1 MPFVQGAGGQIVNVP
16 SQSGGLLGALF
27 DPSVQGQRLENQQAQ
42 IKLNQETAY
51 QNGLPTTDGTPDGP
65 IDLNAIARTQ
75 IQNGDINGG
84 VGLLSTALKMRLLN
98 DPSNINN
105 PTGQAGGGVSGST
118 DPVGSTP
125 SGGAGGTSTSSST
138 SGSGVDP
145 MDVYSHAIGAQ
156 ESSNNYSALGPKQP
170 NGDRAY
176 GYHQVM
182 GSNVGPWTQQVLGQA
197 MSPSDFLNN
206 PQAQNAVFKAK
217 FGQYLQQT
225 GNPADAASMWFSG
238 RPMARA
244 GNASDSLGMTV
255 PSYVSKFLSGLGPA
269 SQALQGQGG
278 QGSPSAAPTAL
289 AGGSPAPLIS
299 FGGGPAQQ
307 PAASS
312 GGSSD
317 GMPISDSQVM
327 AARNRLTAAQDLDP
341 SNLTTAQQQQLTAD
355 TGTVDRYTQQQNTP
369 AAPASSASAAS
380 TMPPDVSAA
389 VARLR
394 TGQGTPDDKAAYLAW
409 GQGQSGASSGTVNGT
424 PSSAPA
430 PTVTATD
437 AAPGSAHPFGP
448 SSNALT
454 GSRTP
459 LPSASP
465 AGGVA
470 PASAPAPQ
478 PGGFQPISFTGGAAP
493 QGAAPA
499 SAAPPGGAAMP
510 PDVSAAI
517 SRLRG
522 GQGNAGDSALWGSYL
537 KSQGQNGGAPAAPP
551 PSVGGMGQGQ
561 GAPQPVLQ
569 STQPQVSASNG
580 PDLPYLQGKYAT
592 PGGGAQY
599 VADLLD
605 TSRRYGLAGEQQAA
619 QAYVERAKQ
628 VQSDLEAVN
637 KSRLDLQTHNA
648 ELTDQQKTY
657 QQAVQQG
664 FQGSALDYQ
673 NAIETQKA
681 TANAAGR
688 NSVLTPGQKEYQQA
702 VAGGFQGSETDYQAA
717 AASQK
722 AEATK
727 QGDYLGG
734 LPAEYAKAADTARA
748 TSDNVDQMLN
758 AAQGFRMGA
767 GAGVQQDA
775 RKALQG
781 TLGFL
786 GVSNPKLNDPTA
798 SYEDFGKMAGVLNRN
813 AAQQVGGRTGVQEMQ
828 LIGSTLPS
836 PEMSYDGFR
845 TVASSLKGSADFTI
859 AKQQAAQ
866 DWTADPSHRNSLSGF
881 EASFNRNTSPA
892 AFWLNRLKVDQPDL
906 FRQTVQGLGQ
916 TTQGRALLVKAK
928 AGMSWANSNGLFN

>member
-1 MPFVQGAGGQIVNVP
+1 MPFVQGDGGQIVNVP

-27 DPSVQGQRLENQQAQ
+27 DPSVQGQRLENQQRQ
-42 IKLNQETAY
+42 IQIGQETAF
-51 QNGLPTTDGTPDGP
+51 QGGVPTDANGNP
-65 IDLNAIARTQ
+65 DLNAIARTQ

-105 PTGQAGGGVSGST
+105 PTGQIGGGVSGGTAPGGPAPSSAAGAPSSNST
-118 DPVGSTP
+118 
-125 SGGAGGTSTSSST
+125 GG
-138 SGSGVDP
+138 GSGVDP
-145 MDVYSHAIGAQ
+145 IDVYAHSIGNI
-156 ESSNNYSALGPKQP
+156 ESGNKYTALGPKQDS
-170 NGDRAY
+170 GDRAY
-176 GYHQVM
+176 GRYQVM

-197 MSPSDFLNN
+197 MSPTDFLNN
-206 PQAQNAVFKAK
+206 PQAQDAVFKAK
-217 FGQYLQQT
+217 FGQAVQQY
-225 GNPADAASMWFSG
+225 GNPADAASVWFSG
-238 RPMARA
+238 RPIARA
-244 GNASDSLGMTV
+244 GNASDSLGTTV

-269 SQALQGQGG
+269 SQALQGSQGG
-278 QGSPSAAPTAL
+278 QGSPSGRQSAPS
-289 AGGSPAPLIS
+289 GGSPAPQPIS
-299 FGGGPAQQ
+299 FGGPTQP
-307 PAASS
+307 PAAPS

-317 GMPISDSQVM
+317 GIPIGDQAVM
-327 AARNRLTAAQDLDP
+327 DARNRLAAAQDADP
-341 SNLTTAQQQQLTAD
+341 SSMTLPQQRQLTAD
-355 TGTVDRYTQQQNTP
+355 TALVDRYTQQQNTP
-369 AAPASSASAAS
+369 ARPAPGASA
-380 TMPPDVSAA
+380 
-389 VARLR
+389 
-394 TGQGTPDDKAAYLAW
+394 
-409 GQGQSGASSGTVNGT
+409 GTVNGAPTGT
-424 PSSAPA
+424 PS
-430 PTVTATD
+430 PTITATNET
-437 AAPGSAHPFGP
+437 PSGAHPFGP
-448 SSNALT
+448 GSNAIT
-454 GSRTP
+454 GPRTP
-459 LPSASP
+459 LPGASP

-470 PASAPAPQ
+470 PAGAPAPQ
-478 PGGFQPISFTGGAAP
+478 GGGFQPISFAGGTGPAP
-493 QGAAPA
+493 QGGGAPA
-499 SAAPPGGAAMP
+499 AAPPPAGAAMP

-517 SRLRG
+517 SRLRS
-522 GQGNAGDSALWGSYL
+522 GQGNSGDSTLWGSYL
-537 KSQGQNGGAPAAPP
+537 KSQGQNGGAPAASPP
-551 PSVGGMGQGQ
+551 PVAGGLGQGQ
-561 GAPQPVLQ
+561 GTPRPALQ
-569 STQPQVSASNG
+569 STQPQPSAPNG
-580 PDLPYLQGKYAT
+580 PDLPYLQGRYAA

-628 VQSDLEAVN
+628 VQTDLEAVN

-648 ELTDQQKTY
+648 ELTDQQKAY
-657 QQAVQQG
+657 KQAVDQG
-664 FQGSALDYQ
+664 FQGSMLDYQ
-673 NAIETQKA
+673 NAVETQKA

-688 NSVLTPGQKEYQQA
+688 NSILTPGQKEFQQA
-702 VAGGFQGSETDYQAA
+702 VAGGFQGSEADYQAA

-734 LPAEYAKAADTARA
+734 LPGQYAKAADTARA
-748 TSDNVDQMLN
+748 ASDNVDQMLN

-786 GVSNPKLNDPTA
+786 GVSDPKLNDPTA

-866 DWTADPSHRNSLSGF
+866 DWTADPAHKNSLSGF

-892 AFWLNRLKVDQPDL
+892 AFWLNRLQVDQPDL

-916 TTQGRALLVKAK
+916 TTQGRALLTKAK
-928 AGMSWANSNGLFN
+928 AGMSWANSNGLFD